1 MASAPQSAIPEPA
14 IRIEHL
20 VKRFGS
26 LRAVDD
32 LTFDI
37 AAGETF
43 GLIGPNG
50 SGKTTLIR
58 LLLGLL
64 APNSGQVYALGR
76 KMPNRRVA
84 AQIGYMTQ
92 SSALYNELSIREN
105 LAFFGKLYGLRG
117 RAAADAHRGDAA
129 PGGPERAHRRADQ
142 HALRRHAPARLA
154 RQRADP
160 PATPALPRRADRR
173 HRPRAAHDLLELL
186 RDAQRSRA

>member
-1 MASAPQSAIPEPA
+1 MASASQSPIAEPA
-14 IRIEHL
+14 IQIEHL

-64 APNSGQVYALGR
+64 AR
-76 KMPNRRVA
+76 
-84 AQIGYMTQ
+84 T
-92 SSALYNELSIREN
+92 
-105 LAFFGKLYGLRG
+105 
-117 RAAADAHRGDAA
+117 AAACTCSG
-129 PGGPERAHRRADQ
+129 RRCPTGAS
-142 HALRRHAPARLA
+142 RRRS
-154 RQRADP
+154 
-160 PATPALPRRADRR
+160 AT
-173 HRPRAAHDLLELL
+173 
-186 RDAQRSRA
+186 

>member
-1 MASAPQSAIPEPA
+1 MATMPQAATAEPA

-64 APNSGQVYALGR
+64 AA
-76 KMPNRRVA
+76 
-84 AQIGYMTQ
+84 
-92 SSALYNELSIREN
+92 E
-105 LAFFGKLYGLRG
+105 
-117 RAAADAHRGDAA
+117 
-129 PGGPERAHRRADQ
+129 
-142 HALRRHAPARLA
+142 
-154 RQRADP
+154 QRAGVCAGEED
-160 PATPALPRRADRR
+160 T
-173 HRPRAAHDLLELL
+173 
-186 RDAQRSRA
+186 